1 MDKPSENLKS
11 TPASCR
17 MVVNGYA
24 GLFLGQ
30 QAPRKIKHLCRKG
43 AGRKAGR
50 KERGKKKVRVNPQVP
65 AKLDTAATS

>member
-17 MVVNGYA
+17 MVVNGDA

-30 QAPRKIKHLCRKG
+30 QAPRKIKHLYRKG
-43 AGRKAGR
+43 AGRK
-50 KERGKKKVRVNPQVP
+50 ESGKKKVRVNPQVP
-65 AKLDTAATS
+65 AKLDTAAATS